1 MPPADRN
8 CSFFDWNSTEQGAVH
23 SAIPVGINRAFT
35 IKNRP
40 ILGTIIAYG
49 FVAAS
54 QLVTIPTMAIELR
67 ESEQAVDRRTVVLAG
82 GSISR
87 QAGERYPDVESQ
99 VRTYFQ
105 DIPVLAE
112 VARCESRFVH
122 ADPATGAILT
132 GHINPSDLGV
142 MQINRTYH
150 EATAKRLGVD
160 IYTLDGNMEYAR
172 YLYSQYGT
180 QPWRASSACWGS

>member
-1 MPPADRN
+1 
-8 CSFFDWNSTEQGAVH
+8 
-23 SAIPVGINRAFT
+23 
-35 IKNRP
+35 
-40 ILGTIIAYG
+40 
-49 FVAAS
+49 
-54 QLVTIPTMAIELR
+54 MAIELR
-67 ESEQAVDRRTVVLAG
+67 DGEQVGERRTVVLAG
-82 GSISR
+82 GTSKHAEE
-87 QAGERYPDVESQ
+87 QYLDVESQ